1 MFLTNAVSWI
11 EAEAQWPDGRC
22 VFGVTDLSAQSH
34 AARRDF
40 EDFSAIAL
48 KRNQAGHDIPAEA
61 ARARTMTGISETEIA
76 AYLGMT
82 VDEVRAML
90 AEPLKKRNS
99 D

>member
-1 MFLTNAVSWI
+1 
-11 EAEAQWPDGRC
+11 
-22 VFGVTDLSAQSH
+22 
-34 AARRDF
+34 
-40 EDFSAIAL
+40 
-48 KRNQAGHDIPAEA
+48 
-61 ARARTMTGISETEIA
+61 MTGISETEIA